1 MFMHDDHA
9 LSLSLML
16 DALKAAGEETRL
28 RILFLLT
35 EGELSVSDLTDILKQ
50 SQPRISRHLKLLSKA
65 GLIRRHREG
74 AWAFFRL
81 SQNGILRQF
90 APVLAALDPQ
100 DAMLALDKI
109 NLDLI
114 RQSKREAAEAFFAG
128 LAPEWDQIRAL
139 HAPEADVEAAM
150 LSVLEGISYRH
161 MIDMGAGTGRM
172 LQLFGPKAER
182 AIGLDV
188 SRDMLA
194 VARANL
200 EKAGLAHIE
209 LRQGDINAPPAD
221 LGRFDLAIMHQV
233 LHYFDDPA
241 RALRQVSQVLN
252 PSGHVII
259 IDFASHA
266 LESLR
271 EKQGH
276 RRLGFGREQMTQWLN
291 EAGLDVVA
299 ERSIIPPQAQAF
311 AENDALTVSIWL
323 AKDRRIRV
331 DFPLSSTGIA

>member
-1 MFMHDDHA
+1 MNHD
-9 LSLSLML
+9 SLLPFPLML

-28 RILFLLT
+28 RILFLLS

-65 GLIRRHREG
+65 GLVRRHREG

-100 DAMLALDKI
+100 DATLALDRI

-114 RQSKREAAEAFFAG
+114 RQTKREAAEAFFAG
-128 LAPEWDQIRAL
+128 LAPQWDQIRAL
-139 HAPEADVEAAM
+139 HAPEAEVEDAM
-150 LSVLEGISYRH
+150 LSMLEGVSYRH
-161 MIDMGAGTGRM
+161 MIDIGAGTGRM
-172 LQLFGPKAER
+172 LQLFGPRAER

-200 EKAGLAHIE
+200 EKTGLAHIE
-209 LRQGDINAPPAD
+209 LRQGDVNAPPSD
-221 LGRFDLAIMHQV
+221 LGRFDLAVMHQV

-241 RALRQVSQVLN
+241 RALRQTAQLLS
-252 PSGHVII
+252 PSGHVMI
-259 IDFASHA
+259 IDFASHTM
-266 LESLR
+266 ESLR
-271 EKQGH
+271 EEQGH

-299 ERSIIPPQAQAF
+299 DRSIVPSHAGT
-311 AENDALTVSIWL
+311 EALTVSIWL
-323 AKDRRIRV
+323 AKDRRIRS
-331 DFPLSSTGIA
+331 DFPLLPEGVA